1 MNTTERTNFFQGK
14 IFAILGVLILLV
26 VPNFVSTNVQ
36 IVFILILFYGLCA
49 SCWNIVCGF
58 VGELS
63 LGHAVF
69 LGFGAYISTL
79 LLMDGSLS
87 PWVGMFI
94 AAIITAAF
102 GVIVGL
108 PCFRLHG
115 PYFAL
120 TTIALGELIRIFVE
134 NNEKV
139 FGINI
144 RGAMGL
150 VLKQTGN
157 QFIAFEFA
165 NKITYYYVLVAFV
178 AVTILVTWLIKNSK
192 LGYYL
197 TAIKSDPDAAESL
210 GIKLT
215 KYKLIAMAISCFM
228 ISFAGTFYA
237 QYFRY
242 VGPTRIFSHD
252 MSVQIAL
259 IALVGGQGTVFG
271 PLLGACLLVPITEFL
286 SEEFG
291 GTMPGLHLFIYGI
304 MMVLVVLYM
313 PQGIYKNVT
322 GFFKKLEYKIFGWD
336 KANRKSIG
344 KGVK

>member
-1 MNTTERTNFFQGK
+1 MNSKERPNFFKGK
-14 IFAILGVLILLV
+14 IFAILALLILLV

-36 IVFILILFYGLCA
+36 IVFILILFYALCA

-69 LGFGAYISTL
+69 LGLGAYISSL
-79 LLMDGSLS
+79 LLMDCSLS

-94 AAIITAAF
+94 AAIITAIF

-134 NNEKV
+134 NNEKI
-139 FGINI
+139 FGINL

-165 NKITYYYVLVAFV
+165 NKITYYYVLVVFV
-178 AVTILVTWLIKNSK
+178 AITIFVTWLIKNSK
-192 LGYYL
+192 LGFYL
-197 TAIKSDPDAAESL
+197 TAIKSDSDAAESL

-271 PLLGACLLVPITEFL
+271 PLMGACLLVPITEFL

-291 GTMPGLHLFIYGI
+291 GALPGLHLFIYGVVMI
-304 MMVLVVLYM
+304 LVVLYM
-313 PQGIYKNVT
+313 PKGIYQTVVK
-322 GFFKKLEYKIFGWD
+322 FFSKLENKIFGNE
-336 KANRKSIG
+336 KKKSKSLE